1 MKITFIDDIK
11 KAWRFAV
18 MWVQAFGLSLMTA
31 WIMLTDEQKQ
41 AVLGLFGITA
51 DNLLAF
57 TAISIMLSTAFARV
71 IKQPALEDKQER

>member
-1 MKITFIDDIK
+1 MKLTFIDDIK

-41 AVLGLFGITA
+41 AILGLFGITA
-51 DNLLAF
+51 ENLLAF
-57 TAISIMLSTAFARV
+57 TAISIMVSTAFARV
-71 IKQPALEDKQER
+71 VKQPALQDDKEQ

>member
-41 AVLGLFGITA
+41 AVLALFGITA
-51 DNLLAF
+51 ENLLAF

-71 IKQPALEDKQER
+71 VKQPALEDKQEQ